1 MLPSS
6 WTYAVNKSCEPAR
19 FLQASSSAVVFVSAK
34 RVWCGSVN
42 FIAVTLVLLFLQLD
56 LCSRAHNRVCDK
68 LINYRPIFTAEAILT
83 CLFSRVSGVSMTA
96 SVTPAMV
103 LAVCFH
109 NNSSINYSTF
119 SRLSPT
125 TFRQDYRS
133 CCQSSTTDQGPVQ
146 QVGRLQNNFHGSVRC
161 ISHGNTCTR

>member
-1 MLPSS
+1 MVPSKEKLFFWLS
-6 WTYAVNKSCEPAR
+6 MSNGS
-19 FLQASSSAVVFVSAK
+19 FGL
-34 RVWCGSVN
+34 GSVL
-42 FIAVTLVLLFLQLD
+42 APLLVNAFQL
-56 LCSRAHNRVCDK
+56 HV
-68 LINYRPIFTAEAILT
+68 FTAEAILT